1 MTDSPRHLPRSPYWG
16 VPVARAIPF
25 VITALVITFLSNHS
39 AQIGLLSYGVL
50 AIVSGILV
58 GVLSW
63 RTLTE
68 RSLRIN
74 FLIQGVSGVVFG
86 ALAIAFN
93 GGGLGFLL
101 FCATMNSAITGFLE
115 LYAGLRHTKNPAAR
129 DWAVV
134 GALTVIFAL
143 VLIFFPTDPVF
154 AVGMLGAYSA
164 IVGLFLIIAG
174 LSLRWGTQPASGT
187 AASAAARTGQTP
199 RRGKA
204 S

>member
-1 MTDSPRHLPRSPYWG
+1 MSEVRHSYWG

-39 AQIGLLSYGVL
+39 AQVGLLAYGVF
-50 AIVSGILV
+50 AIVSGALV

-74 FLIQGVSGVVFG
+74 FLIQGISGVVFG
-86 ALAIAFN
+86 TLALAFN

-115 LYAGLRHTKNPAAR
+115 LYAGLRSAKHPAAR
-129 DWAVV
+129 DWSIV
-134 GALTVIFAL
+134 GALTVLFAL

-154 AVGMLGAYSA
+154 AVGIFGAYAA
-164 IVGLFLIIAG
+164 IVGLFLIIGG
-174 LSLRWGTQPASGT
+174 LSLRWGIQPAP
-187 AASAAARTGQTP
+187 AAP
-199 RRGKA
+199 RRTTGKT